1 MQVLPLKTHKITT
14 DDTDILAIID
24 KYVPKLKENTVLAI
38 TSKIVAICEGSVV
51 KIETIE
57 KDELVRQEAE
67 MYIPREENKYGIFL
81 TIKHGI
87 IIASAGIDESNGNG
101 YYILWPKNPQKTA
114 NRIREH
120 LIKRDGLNCVG
131 VTITDSKIIPMRRG
145 ITGISLRHSGFAG
158 LNDYIGKPD
167 IFGRHL
173 HLTKANAADNLAA
186 TAVGVMGEG
195 VEQTPLVLIENV
207 PYVTFQDRNPTE
219 EELSEMLIPIEEDIY
234 GSMLTKANWQKGGVK
249 YNTR

>member
-1 MQVLPLKTHKITT
+1 MRVLPIKTHKITT
-14 DDTDILAIID
+14 NDTDILAIVD
-24 KYVPKLKENTVLAI
+24 RYVPKLKENTVLAV

-51 KIETIE
+51 KIGTIE

-87 IIASAGIDESNGNG
+87 MIASAGIDESNGNG
-101 YYILWPKNPQKTA
+101 FYVLWPRSPQETA
-114 NRIREH
+114 NRLREY
-120 LIKRDGLNCVG
+120 LLKRDGLRHVG
-131 VTITDSKIIPMRRG
+131 ITITDSKIIPMRRG
-145 ITGISLRHSGFAG
+145 ITGISLRHSGFAA

-173 HLTKANAADNLAA
+173 HLTKANVADSLAA

-195 VEQTPLVLIENV
+195 SEQTPLVLIENA

-219 EELSEMLIPIEEDIY
+219 EELSEMLIPIKEDIY
-234 GSMLTKANWQKGGVK
+234 GSMLTQANWRKGGAK
-249 YNTR
+249 